1 MKRAHIVKNIFYHN
15 STNSLLLLLI
25 ILGSIFHFYNL
36 NWGAPYYFHPDERNI
51 ASSVSQLRF
60 PENMNPHFFA
70 YGSLPIYAIFITG
83 LLLSLFSTC
92 QQFLTGCSM
101 QFADAIIIGRF
112 YSALFSTLLI
122 LLMFFVGKLLQST
135 RAGLLA
141 AILTTFATGIIQYAH
156 FATFEIWTT
165 FFSVILFFFCLKLLQ
180 KNEKITLFFLA
191 ATTGILLS
199 IKATNAL
206 LLPLPLLAISIS
218 IFTERTRSNTKA
230 ILTRFFFSSLFIALL
245 AILIYILT
253 NPYALLAYRDFRGS
267 MDYESGVALGTIPVF
282 YTGEFYETY
291 PVLFQ
296 ISKVL
301 PFLLNPVLT
310 ILGILGFFLSCII
323 TIRKKNPQLL
333 LLVLILSVLFF
344 PQSFFFV
351 KWTRYMVPTIPFFI
365 LSGAFFLSWIQ
376 TTHAINRFSEI
387 LLKGTVLITCLF
399 GISYFITA
407 FVEPDTRIQAAL
419 TATKQIPKTAPILS
433 ETYDMGIVAF
443 NEHFERISL
452 FNFYDLDAPSS
463 ALAHT
468 ALSEQLTHASYLIL
482 PSQRLLATRN
492 GNPQQFPNGHLFYS
506 KLKNGSAQF
515 QKIYETPCTIFCQI
529 TFLGNQSTRF
539 EGTANSFDRPPVQIY
554 QIQHN
559 EQ

>member
-1 MKRAHIVKNIFYHN
+1 MKRAYILINIFYHN
-15 STNSLLLLLI
+15 NTNCLLLLLI

-70 YGSLPIYAIFITG
+70 YGSLPIYTIFLTG
-83 LLLSLFSTC
+83 ILLSFFSTC
-92 QQFLTGCSM
+92 QQFLSGCSV

-122 LLMFFVGKLLQST
+122 LLIFFVGKLLHST
-135 RAGLLA
+135 KVGLLA
-141 AILTTFATGIIQYAH
+141 AIFTTFATGIIQYSH
-156 FATFEIWTT
+156 FATFELWTT

-180 KNEKITLFFLA
+180 KNKKIILFLLA

-206 LLPLPLLAISIS
+206 LLPLPLIAISIS
-218 IFTERTRSNTKA
+218 TLTSRTGTNIQARLIK
-230 ILTRFFFSSLFIALL
+230 LFLSSLFIVVLTG
-245 AILIYILT
+245 LIYMLT
-253 NPYALLAYRDFRGS
+253 NPFAFLASRDFRGS

-282 YTGEFYETY
+282 YTGEFYNTY

-301 PFLLNPVLT
+301 PFLLNPLLT
-310 ILGILGFFLSCII
+310 ILGILGFFLCCII
-323 TIRKKNPQLL
+323 TIRKKTPQLL
-333 LLVLILSVLFF
+333 LFVLILSILFF

-365 LSGAFFLSWIQ
+365 LSGSIFLSWIH
-376 TTHAINRFSEI
+376 TEKATKRFSDS
-387 LLKGTVLITCLF
+387 LLKVTIITTCIF

-419 TATKQIPKTAPILS
+419 TAKKYIPKTAPILS

-443 NEHFERISL
+443 NEHFEKISL

-468 ALSEQLTHASYLIL
+468 LLSEQLAHASYLIL
-482 PSQRLLATRN
+482 PSQRLIATRN
-492 GNPQQFPNGHLFYS
+492 GNPQQFPNGHLFYRS
-506 KLKNGSAQF
+506 LTDKPTQF

-529 TFLGNQSTRF
+529 TFIGNQSTRF

-554 QIQHN
+554 QIQKN